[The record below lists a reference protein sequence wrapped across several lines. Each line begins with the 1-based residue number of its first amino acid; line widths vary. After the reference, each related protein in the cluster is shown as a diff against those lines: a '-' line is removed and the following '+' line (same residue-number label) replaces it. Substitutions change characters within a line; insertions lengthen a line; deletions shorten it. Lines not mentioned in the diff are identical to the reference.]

1 MKQIMSLDNRIAFI
15 TKYKNLW
22 QEYFRFFADG
32 FDERKITA
40 QDEQQFFQ
48 TMHALATNHF
58 RFVEL
63 AGEHFKGADLSL
75 DILNDTVSLNTL
87 KQMSEAQFGKLLID
101 WHTVFINMNKA
112 LGKLNL
118 QKPQPKK

>member
-1 MKQIMSLDNRIAFI
+1 MKQLTALENRLSVVI
-15 TKYKNLW
+15 KYKNLW

-32 FDERKITA
+32 FDDRKITG

-48 TMHALATNHF
+48 VMQALAVNHF
-58 RFVEL
+58 RFTEM
-63 AGEHFKGADLSL
+63 AGEYFKDGNMIQE
-75 DILNDTVSLNTL
+75 ILTETVSLNTL

-112 LGKLNL
+112 LGKLNM